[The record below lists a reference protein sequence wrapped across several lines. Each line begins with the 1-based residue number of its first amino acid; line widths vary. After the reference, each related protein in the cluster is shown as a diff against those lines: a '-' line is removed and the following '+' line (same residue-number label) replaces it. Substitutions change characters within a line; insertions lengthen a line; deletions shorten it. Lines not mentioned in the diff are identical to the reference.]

1 MVQVCRTDSGDPLK
15 SAAVIPQSYSS
26 VVNDKSG
33 QKA

>member
-1 MVQVCRTDSGDPLK
+1 MVQVCLIDSGDPLK

-26 VVNDKSG
+26 IVNDESG